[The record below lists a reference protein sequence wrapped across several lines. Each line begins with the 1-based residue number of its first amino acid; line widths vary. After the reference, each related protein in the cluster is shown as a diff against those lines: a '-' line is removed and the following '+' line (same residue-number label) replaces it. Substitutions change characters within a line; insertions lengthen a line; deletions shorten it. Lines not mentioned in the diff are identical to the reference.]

1 MITDTV
7 IACRKYRIATRTTL
21 IHHWISWGISATA
34 IATVNQRPRFVFQSF
49 SMMMVGLGDVK
60 VMVLMMVGLGDV
72 KVMVDD
78 GWPRG
83 CDGDGIDDDCFAG
96 NDDGE
101 GGGNGE

>member
-1 MITDTV
+1 
-7 IACRKYRIATRTTL
+7 
-21 IHHWISWGISATA
+21 
-34 IATVNQRPRFVFQSF
+34 
-49 SMMMVGLGDVK
+49 MMMVGLGDVK